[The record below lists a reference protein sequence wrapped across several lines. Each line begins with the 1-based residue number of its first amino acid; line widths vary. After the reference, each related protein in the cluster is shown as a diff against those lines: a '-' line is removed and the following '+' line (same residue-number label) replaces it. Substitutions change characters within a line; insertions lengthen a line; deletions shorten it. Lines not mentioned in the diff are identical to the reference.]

1 MSKTFRRIN
10 DLGFVVEE
18 GVTVAKGQ
26 SPTSDLISEDVPI
39 GISVPKWDSTRWIEG
54 MYDALALQTAE
65 PTANWRR
72 LQDSLRGTIAFG
84 KAMQTSN
91 TNAWSLLLFALG
103 TSRSVDDLSFAIV
116 QVRAGMS
123 EDFTASEIEFIN
135 TALSESGFDL
145 RLE

>member
-26 SPTSDLISEDVPI
+26 SVTSDLISEDVPI
-39 GISVPKWDSTRWIEG
+39 GISVPRWDSSRWVEG

-65 PTANWRR
+65 PTTNWRK
-72 LQDSLRGTIAFG
+72 LQDTLRGSIAFG
-84 KAMQTSN
+84 RAMATSN
-91 TNAWSLLLFALG
+91 TNAWALLLFALG
-103 TSRSVDDLSFAIV
+103 TSHSVDDLNFAIA
-116 QVRAGMS
+116 QVRSGMS
-123 EDFTASEIEFIN
+123 SDFTAEEIEFIN
-135 TALSESGFDL
+135 TALSDSGFDL